1 MWCFI
6 HYLQRNLQRIID
18 TIRNDAYL
26 RLQGKTIWGTMSQIR
41 VTSEGMKVKVD
52 AHMRQ
57 QGPMS

>member
-1 MWCFI
+1 VCSFQPI
-6 HYLQRNLQRIID
+6 KRILTKSK

-26 RLQGKTIWGTMSQIR
+26 RLQGKTIWVTMSQIR
-41 VTSEGMKVKVD
+41 VTSEGMEVKVD